1 MRHIVSMI
9 CILLA
14 NSILPCTC
22 VALAYLGCYTMAGFA
37 LVGSIFVFTPFSTIK
52 IENSDKKSSEKL
64 TAQREV

>member
-9 CILLA
+9 CVLLT

-37 LVGSIFVFTPFSTIK
+37 LAGSVIVFTPFSVIK
-52 IENSDKKSSEKL
+52 IESSNKESSEKL